1 MKEIQEASR
10 SIANGELDVEILYDG
25 KDELGDLADHMR
37 ETTTTLRAVIGDI
50 NMLLG
55 AMAEG
60 DFTKRSACSEKYVGQ
75 FQSLLMSLQ
84 NITFSLTDT
93 LTQINQSAQ
102 QVASGSDQVASGAQA
117 LSQGAT
123 EQASS
128 IEELSA
134 AINEISDKVRKT
146 AGNVEKARQ
155 ETQHAGVEI
164 ENSNQKMQEMIRAM
178 EVINGKSVEISK
190 IIKTIEDIAFQT
202 NILALNAAVE
212 AARAGAAG
220 KGFAVVADEVRNLAQ
235 KSSEAAKNTT
245 ILIEETVSAVKVGN
259 KIVDETAKS
268 LISVVQDTSAVIE
281 LVDEIAVASS
291 EQTSSIIQITEGIEQ
306 ISNVVQTN
314 SATAEE
320 SAAASEELSGQAEM
334 LNQLCSEFTLTNST
348 DGIGTQNSSESHFNA
363 TPIDFGS
370 SGYNTMDKY

>member
-1 MKEIQEASR
+1 MQEIQEASR
-10 SIANGELDVEILYDG
+10 SIARGELDVQILYDG
-25 KDELGDLADHMR
+25 KDELGDLADNMR
-37 ETTTTLRAVIGDI
+37 ESSSILRTVIEDI
-50 NMLLG
+50 NMLLS

-60 DFTKRSACSEKYVGQ
+60 DFTKRSTCGEKYVGQ

-93 LTQINQSAQ
+93 LTNINQSAQ

-146 AGNVEKARQ
+146 AENVEKARH
-155 ETQHAGVEI
+155 ETKQAGAVI
-164 ENSNQKMQEMIRAM
+164 ETSNQKMQEMIRAM
-178 EVINGKSVEISK
+178 DVIDGKSVEISK

-212 AARAGAAG
+212 AARAGVAG

-245 ILIEETVSAVKVGN
+245 TLIEETVNAVKVGS

-268 LISVVQDTSAVIE
+268 LVTVVQGTSEVIG

-291 EQTSSIIQITEGIEQ
+291 EQTSSILQVTEGIDQ
-306 ISNVVQTN
+306 ISHVVQTN

-320 SAAASEELSGQAEM
+320 SVAASEELSGQAEM
-334 LNQLCSEFTLTNST
+334 LKRLCAEFKLSDST
-348 DGIGTQNSSESHFNA
+348 GGAGAQSREDDFNA
-363 TPIDFGS
+363 TSFGS
-370 SGYNTMDKY
+370 SSYDTMDKY